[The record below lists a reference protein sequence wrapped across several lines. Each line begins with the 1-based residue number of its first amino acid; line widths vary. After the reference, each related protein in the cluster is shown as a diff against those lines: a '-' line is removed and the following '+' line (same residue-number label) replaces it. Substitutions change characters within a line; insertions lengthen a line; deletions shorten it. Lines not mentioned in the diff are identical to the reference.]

1 MLLSI
6 LSALGGGI
14 LRLLPELIT
23 LFNKKTDNAH
33 ELAMMDKQFQ
43 LEQIRAE
50 NKFREIETQGD
61 IDVTLATL
69 QAQGAALQS
78 QMQKTGIRLV
88 DTLNFL
94 VRPIVTY
101 ILLTLYVLHKL
112 GGAVILYA
120 TGASL
125 SSVFVQIYTPD
136 DFALLSGILAFWF
149 VGRVF
154 DKIR

>member
-14 LRLLPELIT
+14 LRLLPEL
-23 LFNKKTDNAH
+23 LGWLNKKTDNAH

-43 LEQIRAE
+43 LEQMRSDAQRA
-50 NKFREIETQGD
+50 NIEAQGN
-61 IDVTLATL
+61 IDMSLATL
-69 QAQGAALQS
+69 QAQGIALQA
-78 QMQKTGIRLV
+78 QMQKTGIRIV

-94 VRPIVTY
+94 VRPVVTY

-112 GGAVILYA
+112 GGAIILYSA
-120 TGASL
+120 GSTVAN
-125 SSVFVQIYTPD
+125 VFVQIYTAD

-154 DKIR
+154 DKTK